1 MYTWA
6 GVLVLD
12 VGGKDRSEWLLGL
25 ERISALCAA
34 DRCREADSTSG
45 LAGAKL
51 PGGAVELAEAEDL
64 SVARALCA
72 ESGVESARAQTGERF
87 LREPGKSRSRGLF
100 L

>member
-1 MYTWA
+1 VSGCSGWNAYQLFA
-6 GVLVLD
+6 
-12 VGGKDRSEWLLGL
+12 R
-25 ERISALCAA
+25 RIA
-34 DRCREADSTSG
+34 RGEADITIG

-72 ESGVESARAQTGERF
+72 ESGVESARAQAGARF

-100 L
+100 PGRTLREAEWP